1 MAASGSPSWP
11 QGSTDRSRGLVYY
24 PKSQSPKI
32 GCIRPALGDAYPCAR
47 TSLRDGLPQEVARRN
62 GGDMKTAAVFVW
74 RTAAGGRGM
83 VAQGNSETPQVI
95 GGLTMENVI
104 GSIEAARRLG
114 VTPRRVRMLCER
126 GRVLGAYQ
134 VGQPPRSTW
143 RIPVRAD
150 GRPHLFP
157 GPRAAP
163 PLKDERRGNARGTA
177 HAISRDPAGKP

>member
-1 MAASGSPSWP
+1 
-11 QGSTDRSRGLVYY
+11 
-24 PKSQSPKI
+24 
-32 GCIRPALGDAYPCAR
+32 
-47 TSLRDGLPQEVARRN
+47 
-62 GGDMKTAAVFVW
+62 MKTAIAFVW
-74 RTAAGGRGM
+74 RAAAGGRGI
-83 VAQGNSETPQVI
+83 VAQVNWNLTRVI
-95 GGLTMENVI
+95 GGLSMTDVI

-114 VTPRRVRMLCER
+114 VTPRKVRALCER

-143 RIPVRAD
+143 RIPVRPD

-177 HAISRDPAGKP
+177 HAISRDPARKP